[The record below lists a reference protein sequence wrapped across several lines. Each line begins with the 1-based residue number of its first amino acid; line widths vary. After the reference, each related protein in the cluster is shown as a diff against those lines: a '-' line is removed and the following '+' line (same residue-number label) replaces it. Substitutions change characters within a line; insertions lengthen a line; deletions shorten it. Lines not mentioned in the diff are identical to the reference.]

1 MEMADKQKKATIS
14 SVLDW
19 VEHRWK
25 IVLGFVVTLVASLSF
40 YLRSKD
46 MKKVLQNAND
56 AHKKE
61 TDVNESARKK
71 LADGLENIKDET
83 VKDLQAANDDA
94 DRREKDLKEKKKKFI
109 DDAKDSGSLA
119 SNIADRIGAEF
130 VEKD

>member
-1 MEMADKQKKATIS
+1 MDNG
-14 SVLDW
+14 
-19 VEHRWK
+19 H
-25 IVLGFVVTLVASLSF
+25 
-40 YLRSKD
+40 Y
-46 MKKVLQNAND
+46 D

-71 LADGLENIKDET
+71 LTDGLESIKDET
-83 VKDLQAANDDA
+83 VKDLKAANDDA

-109 DDAKDSGSLA
+109 DDAKDSDSLA

>member
-1 MEMADKQKKATIS
+1 MADKQKKATIS